1 MKNKQVTK
9 WKVDNTTY
17 YNYKDYTFYYSRSW
31 RCWVVIV
38 GISKYTWHEIK
49 HRKKFVQD
57 YEHAIKYIDSI
68 TD

>member
-9 WKVDNTTY
+9 WKADNTTY

-31 RCWVVIV
+31 RCWLVVI
-38 GISKYTWHEIK
+38 GCYEKHFEIK
-49 HRKKFVQD
+49 QRKKFVQD